1 MIPYGLQG
9 RMRRAPFESH
19 GRRTV
24 PAGRAGQRRPVAL
37 ERIPD
42 DDSTVETTARWDTD
56 RVASSSAT

>member
-19 GRRTV
+19 DRRTV
-24 PAGRAGQRRPVAL
+24 LAGTGGRRRPVVL

-42 DDSTVETTARWDTD
+42 DDSTVEATAR
-56 RVASSSAT
+56 